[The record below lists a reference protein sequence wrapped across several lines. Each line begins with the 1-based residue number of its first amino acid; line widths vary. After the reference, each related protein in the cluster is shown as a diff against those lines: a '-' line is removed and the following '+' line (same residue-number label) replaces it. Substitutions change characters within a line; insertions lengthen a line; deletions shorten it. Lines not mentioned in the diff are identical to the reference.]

1 MLIACRT
8 NSSSTSLSSSAE
20 ERAWAAVLRENGA
33 SDGLDPVG
41 VYVGTQSGS
50 VFVSP
55 DEGETWVE
63 AARHLP
69 PVLSVEVAEW
79 Q

>member
-1 MLIACRT
+1 MRPAQD
-8 NSSSTSLSSSAE
+8 SAWV
-20 ERAWAAVLRENGA
+20 AILRENGA
-33 SDGLDPVG
+33 SDWLDPVG
-41 VYVGTQSGS
+41 VYVDTQSGS

-55 DEGETWVE
+55 DEGESWVE

-79 Q
+79 S